1 MNGSKVTINQYGFYE
16 LLNKP
21 DDLELES
28 YYKDVY
34 YQESRSSYSNSYA
47 EDEIQYFKNKYEQK
61 YSILLEHNI
70 LSCDTRRFLDI
81 GCGEGWGLDFFHSK
95 GWKVKGLEHSEYGC
109 SVHNPKMLP
118 FLLEGEPKDA
128 LKNLISENN
137 KFDVILLDNV
147 LEHLKN
153 PLEILKYCYL
163 LLSEQGVLLIE
174 VPNDF
179 SIVQKRLLEKGF
191 INEEFWVVSP
201 DHISYFNKD
210 GLTNLCSDA
219 ELNCIDIIS
228 DYAIDFDLFNPNSNY
243 KADSTLGPSSHRSRI
258 EIENMLHSISV
269 EKTNKL
275 YRIYAE
281 LGIGRQIIGFYR
293 KKSNI

>member
-1 MNGSKVTINQYGFYE
+1 MNDTKVTINQYGYYE
-16 LLNKP
+16 LINKP

-28 YYKDVY
+28 YYKNIY
-34 YQESRSSYSNSYA
+34 YQESRSSYSKSYV
-47 EDEIQYFKNKYEQK
+47 EEEIQYFKNKYEQK

-70 LSCDTRRFLDI
+70 HSCDTRGFLDI
-81 GCGEGWGLDFFHSK
+81 GCGEGWGLDFFCSK
-95 GWKVKGLEHSEYGC
+95 GWEVKGLEYSGYGC
-109 SVHNPKMLP
+109 SIHHPEMLQ
-118 FLLEGEPKDA
+118 FLTEGEPEVA
-128 LKNLISENN
+128 LKKLISENK
-137 KFDVILLDNV
+137 KFDVIWLDNV

-153 PLEILKYCYL
+153 PLEILKYCSL
-163 LLSEQGVLLIE
+163 LLSEQGVLVIE

-179 SIVQKRLLEKGF
+179 SIVQNRLLEKGF
-191 INEEFWVVSP
+191 IKEEFWVVSP

-219 ELNCIDIIS
+219 ELDCLDIIS

-243 KADSTLGPSSHRSRI
+243 KADSTLGPSSHNSRI

-281 LGIGRQIIGFYR
+281 LGIGRQITGFYR
-293 KKSNI
+293 KISY